1 MNADLHVEKER
12 LTASRWALTVE
23 VPPEE
28 TERQLASELL
38 KLQKEANLPGF
49 RRGKAP
55 LALIR
60 KRFGKTL
67 EMDILQKRLLDYY
80 DQAVQKSGIPE
91 PVAPPEI
98 DILKFE
104 SGEPLVFKATVDVQ
118 PPIEVAEYDGLTVV
132 REKAVVNEADVDEQI
147 ERMRERQAVI
157 HNDAAPAGNDSI
169 VEVDLQELDSAY
181 LPVIGRK
188 RDGVI
193 IDLGKSSAEIR
204 EALRGAGAGEVRR
217 VTTQPKAASPGEKP
231 PEPQHFQVTVKS
243 VKRKELPA
251 LDDDF
256 IKSIDPELTNLNAL
270 REVVRNYL
278 QHEADMISFQRMSHL
293 LVHQVV
299 DHSRVDIPETMV
311 QSYLDRI
318 VADARRGAEK
328 SGEPFDETLIR
339 DQYRGRAVWN
349 LKWYLIRKKIAEKE
363 GLIVSEEDIQKE
375 LERLAAASGK
385 NLKAVQA
392 MYSDEKKREQLAD
405 DLIERKVLNLLMTKA
420 NVIEKNLSFE
430 DFFKSENHDHA
441 HSV

>member
-1 MNADLHVEKER
+1 MNADLHVEKEQ

-23 VPPEE
+23 VPAEE
-28 TERQLASELL
+28 TERQLEAELV
-38 KLQKEANLPGF
+38 KFQREADLPGF

-60 KRFGKTL
+60 KRFGKTMETDFL
-67 EMDILQKRLLDYY
+67 RKRLLDYY
-80 DQAVQKSGIPE
+80 EQAVKTSGIPE

-98 DILKFE
+98 DILKFN

-118 PPIEVAEYDGLTVV
+118 PPVDLADYEGLTVV
-132 REKAVVNEADVDEQI
+132 REKAVISDSDVDEQI

-157 HNDAAPAGNDSI
+157 HDDPAPAGNESV

-193 IDLGKSSAEIR
+193 IDLGRSSAEIR
-204 EALRGAGAGEVRR
+204 DSLRGASAGEVRR
-217 VTTQPKAASPGEKP
+217 VTTQQKTPSPGEKP

-251 LDDDF
+251 LDEDF
-256 IKSIDPELTNLNAL
+256 VKSIDPELTDLKAL
-270 REVVRNYL
+270 RETVRNYL

-299 DHSRVDIPETMV
+299 DHSRLDVPESMV
-311 QSYLDRI
+311 KNYLDRI
-318 VADARRGAEK
+318 VADARQGAEK
-328 SGEPFDETLIR
+328 NGEPFDEMLIR

-363 GLIVSEEDIQKE
+363 GLTVTEEDIQKE
-375 LERLAAASGK
+375 LERLSAASGK
-385 NLKAVQA
+385 KLKAVQA
-392 MYSDEKKREQLAD
+392 MYSDERKREQLTD

-420 NVIEKNLSFE
+420 NIIEKNLSYAE
-430 DFFKSENHDHA
+430 FFRSENHDHV
-441 HSV
+441 HSA